1 MMVGHA
7 VTLNIDRPLVENR
20 HLRLEVKDLTVLTPD
35 GVKALDGVSFEAF
48 GGEILGVAGI
58 SGSGQKELLEA
69 IGQMMDEKLD
79 RKLQPIVDRLDKLE
93 ESSEEVRSGVN
104 ALLEWAEEC
113 GNVIKFPL
121 PKVK

>member
-1 MMVGHA
+1 MV
-7 VTLNIDRPLVENR
+7 D
-20 HLRLEVKDLTVLTPD
+20 
-35 GVKALDGVSFEAF
+35 
-48 GGEILGVAGI
+48 
-58 SGSGQKELLEA
+58 KELLEA

-79 RKLQPIVDRLDKLE
+79 RKLQPIVDRWDKLE

-113 GNVIKFPL
+113 GNVNKFPL

>member
-1 MMVGHA
+1 MV
-7 VTLNIDRPLVENR
+7 D
-20 HLRLEVKDLTVLTPD
+20 
-35 GVKALDGVSFEAF
+35 
-48 GGEILGVAGI
+48 
-58 SGSGQKELLEA
+58 KELLEA

-93 ESSEEVRSGVN
+93 ESSEAVRSGVN

>member
-1 MMVGHA
+1 MV
-7 VTLNIDRPLVENR
+7 D
-20 HLRLEVKDLTVLTPD
+20 
-35 GVKALDGVSFEAF
+35 
-48 GGEILGVAGI
+48 
-58 SGSGQKELLEA
+58 KELLEA

-104 ALLEWAEEC
+104 ALLELAEEC

>member
-1 MMVGHA
+1 MV
-7 VTLNIDRPLVENR
+7 D
-20 HLRLEVKDLTVLTPD
+20 
-35 GVKALDGVSFEAF
+35 
-48 GGEILGVAGI
+48 
-58 SGSGQKELLEA
+58 KELLEA

-121 PKVK
+121 PTVK

>member
-1 MMVGHA
+1 MV
-7 VTLNIDRPLVENR
+7 D
-20 HLRLEVKDLTVLTPD
+20 
-35 GVKALDGVSFEAF
+35 
-48 GGEILGVAGI
+48 
-58 SGSGQKELLEA
+58 KELLEA

-104 ALLEWAEEC
+104 ALLEWAEAC
-113 GNVIKFPL
+113 GNVIKSPL

>member
-1 MMVGHA
+1 MV
-7 VTLNIDRPLVENR
+7 D
-20 HLRLEVKDLTVLTPD
+20 
-35 GVKALDGVSFEAF
+35 
-48 GGEILGVAGI
+48 
-58 SGSGQKELLEA
+58 KELLEA

-104 ALLEWAEEC
+104 ALLEWVEEC

>member
-1 MMVGHA
+1 MV
-7 VTLNIDRPLVENR
+7 D
-20 HLRLEVKDLTVLTPD
+20 
-35 GVKALDGVSFEAF
+35 
-48 GGEILGVAGI
+48 
-58 SGSGQKELLEA
+58 KELLEA

-79 RKLQPIVDRLDKLE
+79 RKLQPIVARLDKLE

>member
-1 MMVGHA
+1 MV
-7 VTLNIDRPLVENR
+7 D
-20 HLRLEVKDLTVLTPD
+20 
-35 GVKALDGVSFEAF
+35 
-48 GGEILGVAGI
+48 
-58 SGSGQKELLEA
+58 KELLEA
-69 IGQMMDEKLD
+69 ISQMMDEKLD

>member
-1 MMVGHA
+1 MV
-7 VTLNIDRPLVENR
+7 D
-20 HLRLEVKDLTVLTPD
+20 
-35 GVKALDGVSFEAF
+35 
-48 GGEILGVAGI
+48 
-58 SGSGQKELLEA
+58 KELLEA

-104 ALLEWAEEC
+104 ALLEWAEED

>member
-1 MMVGHA
+1 MV
-7 VTLNIDRPLVENR
+7 D
-20 HLRLEVKDLTVLTPD
+20 
-35 GVKALDGVSFEAF
+35 
-48 GGEILGVAGI
+48 
-58 SGSGQKELLEA
+58 KELLEA
-69 IGQMMDEKLD
+69 IGQMMAEKLD